1 MKSIKVSEDLYKKI
15 KSASEEFGF
24 ESIEEFLSFIVDKIS
39 GGLNQEEE
47 KKAKEQL
54 KKLGYL

>member
-1 MKSIKVSEDLYKKI
+1 MKGIKVSEELYLKL
-15 KSASEEFGF
+15 KSAAKDFGF
-24 ESIEEFLSFIVDKIS
+24 ESVEDFLRFVVDKLS
-39 GGLNQEEE
+39 SGLNQEEE

>member
-1 MKSIKVSEDLYKKI
+1 MRSIKVSDGLYLKI
-15 KSASEEFGF
+15 ERASKDFGF
-24 ESIEEFLSFIVDKIS
+24 DSIEEFLSFIVDKIS
-39 GGLNQEEE
+39 GSLNPKEE